1 MAKIFPI
8 QPVKAPPADY
18 TFSIDDHSFRLTPVE
33 EWTMRQDE
41 HALEFIEQIVPVI
54 SGELSDLSTLELM
67 KSLIAARVHTK
78 LLAICYLPIDE
89 KRFDPATYQ
98 ARIDLMYDAPNA
110 ALKEALT
117 RFFTSVK
124 GLQAVGSLTSSL
136 KAKTVKA
143 DSPKTSS
150 DS

>member
-1 MAKIFPI
+1 MAKTFPLRPEKAA
-8 QPVKAPPADY
+8 PVDF
-18 TFSIDDHSFRLTPVE
+18 TFSIDDRTFRLTPVE

-41 HALEFIEQIVPVI
+41 HALEFVEEIVPVI
-54 SGELSDLSTLELM
+54 SGELSAVSTLELM
-67 KSLIAARVHTK
+67 KQLIKARVHTK
-78 LLAICYLPIDE
+78 LLAICYLPLDE
-89 KRFDPATYQ
+89 KRFDPKTYER
-98 ARIDLMYDAPNA
+98 RIELMYDAPNA

-136 KAKTVKA
+136 KMKTPSEA
-143 DSPKTSS
+143 SPKTSS